1 MTEPILSPDGKWMWT
16 GTEWIPAPPEP
27 SQDTKIQDTAKDIN
41 TQIDRLL
48 QLSTISFG
56 SEHSKSLVEIQK
68 YRLEK
73 EKHLLDALNL
83 SKKLGDKS
91 VLASTTLACGDFL
104 QKFMYVL
111 YNSFE
116 FKELLDVMARLPE
129 SSLYGWYEDN
139 ATLEKLKKTTT
150 HFSRYIVEETEGS
163 YLVNINGLNMANG
176 FPFDIMDGSY
186 TSERPRISVDDMYEE
201 SLRLYSELGDKS
213 GMAKSNLGLARYGS
227 RHSIFGLGMDLIYDA
242 EWIYGLSQNF
252 KDAIKLFTEQN
263 DMKNLGVVKILYGL
277 RNISLFATVTDQDVH
292 PAEDTDWIGEGVA
305 NLRDAGEYSLIPNWA
320 VTEKGWGKWLLKGIP
335 RHFNQITGIPD

>member
-27 SQDTKIQDTAKDIN
+27 SQDTKIQNTAQDIN

-48 QLSTISFG
+48 QRSTISFG
-56 SEHSKSLVEIQK
+56 SDHSNSLVEIQK
-68 YRLEK
+68 YRLEN

-91 VLASTTLACGDFL
+91 VLANTTLAYGDFL
-104 QKFMYVL
+104 EKTMYL
-111 YNSFE
+111 MYNSFE
-116 FKELLDVMARLPE
+116 FKELLNVTATLSE

-163 YLVNINGLNMANG
+163 YRVEMDWDE
-176 FPFDIMDGSY
+176 FPWDIMGGFY
-186 TSERPRISVDDMYEE
+186 TSEIPGTSVDNVYKE

-227 RHSIFGLGMDLIYDA
+227 RHSIFGLGRDSFYDMD
-242 EWIYGLSQNF
+242 WIYNLSQNF

-263 DMKNLGVVKILYGL
+263 DLKNLGVVKILYGL
-277 RNISLFATVTDQDVH
+277 RNISLFSSVTDANVH

-320 VTEKGWGKWLLKGIP
+320 VAKKDWGKWMLKGIP
-335 RHFNQITGIPD
+335 SFRHFNQITGIPD